1 MLVRVIKIYRSLFH
15 RAEEERDS
23 TMSVLDP
30 LLSTCFLPQ
39 SHFLFLLSFQISLF
53 LRPVPILSR
62 QHSKINK
69 EIFLIHDI
77 FSFPKFIIL
86 EFHFIDFSIA
96 STMDL
101 LSPSLS
107 QKSLGRIIQPPILLK
122 SHPPNNGGTR
132 KFPKIIGFNLWR
144 SDKRGNS

>member
-53 LRPVPILSR
+53 LPPVPILSR

-69 EIFLIHDI
+69 EIFLIYLLK
-77 FSFPKFIIL
+77 FSFFISPIFPLHRQWLSFPHLCPRNRSVESFIPRFFSNRIPQIL
-86 EFHFIDFSIA
+86 EGQEN
-96 STMDL
+96 
-101 LSPSLS
+101 S
-107 QKSLGRIIQPPILLK
+107 QK
-122 SHPPNNGGTR
+122 
-132 KFPKIIGFNLWR
+132 
-144 SDKRGNS
+144 